1 MLESRCIQNAE
12 ASELIGLLWVFF
24 FPLSFFLSFRCRFA
38 GIDVSGPFLEEACKN
53 LIQEVDGL
61 RLEDMDMVEADYM
74 VGLKTIRERYPDEN
88 ICILWLGSSVG
99 NLSAADAVQFFQD
112 AIAAI
117 GSHCQLFLCTGR

>member
-1 MLESRCIQNAE
+1 MHSRCSSQRIDWAFM
-12 ASELIGLLWVFF
+12 GVFF
-24 FPLSFFLSFRCRFA
+24 VSFPFFLSFRCRFA

-53 LIQEVDGL
+53 LIQEVNGL

-117 GSHCQLFLCTGR
+117 GTHCQLFLCTGR